1 MTTKT
6 IAASVALIAASLL
19 VLTGCADGAG
29 PATPNQTEPSQAP
42 TSQGIQQPAAGDTI
56 SVEIVDV
63 IDPTT
68 VRVVETEASNE
79 PFIVHVAAITA
90 PAEGECGYSMA
101 MDYAVQT
108 FTENGK
114 TWTLEYN
121 DLSVPSDAQDDVKW
135 IAANGDHTG
144 YLANGRIQGYSFAI
158 VTAGFAIADE
168 GSAVL
173 VAKQA
178 AAQQQNL
185 GLWAVCDG
193 FGQ

>member
-1 MTTKT
+1 MNTKT
-6 IAASVALIAASLL
+6 IAASVALIATSLL
-19 VLTGCADGAG
+19 VLTGCAEGAG

-42 TSQGIQQPAAGDTI
+42 TSQGIQQPNAGDKI

-68 VRVVETEASNE
+68 VRVVEIDASNE

-101 MDYAVQT
+101 MHYAVQT

-114 TWTLEYN
+114 TWTLYYN
-121 DLSVPSDAQDDVKW
+121 DLSVPSDAQDDVEW

-158 VTAGFAIADE
+158 VTAGFAVADE
-168 GSAVL
+168 GATALLSVQD
-173 VAKQA
+173 K
-178 AAQQQNL
+178 AQQQAS
-185 GLWAVCDG
+185 GLWAVCEG

>member
-108 FTENGK
+108 FTEGGK
-114 TWTLEYN
+114 TWTLEYS
-121 DLSVPSDAQDDVKW
+121 DLSVPSDAQDDVEW

-144 YLANGRIQGYSFAI
+144 NLSTPIVQGYAL
-158 VTAGFAIADE
+158 TAVMDGFAIADE

-178 AAQQQNL
+178 AAQQQDL